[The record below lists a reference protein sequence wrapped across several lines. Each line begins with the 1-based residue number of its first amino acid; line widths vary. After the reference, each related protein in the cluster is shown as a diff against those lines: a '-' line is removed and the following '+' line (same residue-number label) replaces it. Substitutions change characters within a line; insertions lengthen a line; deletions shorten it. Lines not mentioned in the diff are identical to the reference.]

1 MRFSLQQSCDSL
13 KNKHYFIKVLLE
25 LRVFIVKLL
34 VYIDHLI
41 LTASCLLSGNPEI
54 LHTICGI
61 VYDRNE
67 KVCGK
72 QSAGGG
78 YVTFRTVCSGFQSA
92 AINSTKSCIVFIMN
106 PIHERECVLLLSV
119 RQLTP
124 TNFEGRI
131 FEPSKILF
139 ALTFRTR

>member
-1 MRFSLQQSCDSL
+1 M
-13 KNKHYFIKVLLE
+13 VE
-25 LRVFIVKLL
+25 LL
-34 VYIDHLI
+34 VYTDHLI
-41 LTASCLLSGNPEI
+41 LTASCLLSGNAEI

-61 VYDRNE
+61 VYDRNG

-78 YVTFRTVCSGFQSA
+78 YITSRTVRSGFQSA
-92 AINSTKSCIVFIMN
+92 AINSTKSSIVFIMN

-124 TNFEGRI
+124 
-131 FEPSKILF
+131 
-139 ALTFRTR
+139 